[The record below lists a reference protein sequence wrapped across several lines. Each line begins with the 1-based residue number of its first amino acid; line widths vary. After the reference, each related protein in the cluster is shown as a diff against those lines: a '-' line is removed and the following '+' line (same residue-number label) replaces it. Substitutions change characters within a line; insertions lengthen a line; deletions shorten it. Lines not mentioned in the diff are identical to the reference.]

1 MAEKIALWGDR
12 EGKPVYADAFY
23 VELNLDGKIIRKS
36 PAKVERIHDDII
48 RLALSE
54 TSQVRKTVQLADLRV
69 DFGSQ
74 CMRATPAK
82 TMEVQKEYKP
92 VFGVAKRGHGYNAT
106 SNSYWEPI
114 DPTNEEL
121 LEMQDGE
128 KGNEDLL
135 AEIKRLRA
143 QVETP
148 KSSGNEFAIMS
159 DKDLH
164 AHAKSLGV
172 KLKAES
178 TRAEIIKAIEEVE

>member
-1 MAEKIALWGDR
+1 MAEKIALWNDK
-12 EGKPVYADAFY
+12 EGKPVYADAYY
-23 VELNLDGKIIRKS
+23 VDLDKNGMIIRKS
-36 PAKVERIHDDII
+36 PAKVERIYDDTI
-48 RLALSE
+48 RLALNE

-82 TMEVQKEYKP
+82 MMEVQKEFKP

-106 SNSYWEPI
+106 SNSYWEPV
-114 DPTNEEL
+114 DPTDEEL
-121 LEMQDGE
+121 LAMQDGE

-143 QVETP
+143 QAETP
-148 KSSGNEFAIMS
+148 KSGGNEFAIMS

-172 KLKAES
+172 KLKAEA